1 MLHTKG
7 SVFKGGIGPSFLLAV
22 YAIANVDPPR
32 RSATLRVGI
41 RTGERPIEDGLF
53 LCPSPDKERERE
65 RDRLKFV
72 NEIKKGM
79 IGDERF
85 ASLRID
91 NTSNILRFRLRLL
104 GSVYPL
110 CFV

>member
-41 RTGERPIEDGLF
+41 RTGERPIEDGLS
-53 LCPSPDKERERE
+53 LCPSPDRERE